1 METNYIHYAVKL
13 FAKGV
18 GREEGLDA
26 KLNRCRNAAKGIRNE
41 AAGAKVGG
49 AMVETRTAPGDAAS
63 SFPPPRPLKGIRR
76 NGREGNSEVSA
87 RVFVRLFGD

>member
-1 METNYIHYAVKL
+1 MKTNYIHHAVKL

-18 GREEGLDA
+18 GRGEGLDA

-41 AAGAKVGG
+41 AAGAKIGG
-49 AMVETRTAPGDAAS
+49 AMVETRTASGDAAS
-63 SFPPPRPLKGIRR
+63 SFPPPRCLKGIWRS
-76 NGREGNSEVSA
+76 GGEGDSEVSA